1 MFRPTIVARRPQ
13 VREAATNRLEI
24 VRRSFLHATACAS
37 PRRSGRDYL
46 MIDELIAEFDR
57 RLNGCWFDGVLAVVA
72 AGALTAS
79 LRFVVD
85 MLSAI

>member
-1 MFRPTIVARRPQ
+1 
-13 VREAATNRLEI
+13 
-24 VRRSFLHATACAS
+24 
-37 PRRSGRDYL
+37 